1 MPVGV
6 QANGYTLDPTT
17 IMAYDVSVDKE
28 NPGAYYMY
36 TINRLGGKAALNNRA
51 PNIETEI

>member
-6 QANGYTLDPTT
+6 QANGYTLDPT

-36 TINRLGGKAALNNRA
+36 TINRLGG
-51 PNIETEI
+51 